1 MWARRNNPTT
11 LPCWDCVTL
20 DESLSE
26 PPHKATNDIRNDYVK
41 KQSPCGFNRHMGAS
55 FLFICFFKTGSEPFP
70 FSDVIA
76 VDPALDPAILL
87 IVIFYFV
94 P

>member
-1 MWARRNNPTT
+1 MWARRNSPTT
-11 LPCWDCVTL
+11 LPCWDCVTW
-20 DESLSE
+20 DESL
-26 PPHKATNDIRNDYVK
+26 PKLPHKATNDIRNDYVK
-41 KQSPCGFNRHMGAS
+41 KQSPCGFNRHMGTA
-55 FLFICFFKTGSEPFP
+55 FLFLETGSEPFP

-76 VDPALDPAILL
+76 VDPALDPAILF

>member
-1 MWARRNNPTT
+1 
-11 LPCWDCVTL
+11 
-20 DESLSE
+20 
-26 PPHKATNDIRNDYVK
+26 
-41 KQSPCGFNRHMGAS
+41 MGTA
-55 FLFICFFKTGSEPFP
+55 FLFLETGSEPFP

-76 VDPALDPAILL
+76 VDPALDPAILF

>member
-1 MWARRNNPTT
+1 MWFESPHG
-11 LPCWDCVTL
+11 DCV
-20 DESLSE
+20 
-26 PPHKATNDIRNDYVK
+26 
-41 KQSPCGFNRHMGAS
+41 
-55 FLFICFFKTGSEPFP
+55 FIYTFFKTGSEPFP

-76 VDPALDPAILL
+76 VDPALDPAILF